1 MTYND
6 LHKLISGKNNKTR
19 RKLAGNTWGE
29 ILPCGLITI
38 TFHKTIIVRAYTD
51 GAFVLTNG
59 GFQTVT
65 TKRRLNQYTPFQVW
79 QHKHVWY
86 TRENG
91 RDIEF
96 QNGMLL
102 IL

>member
-6 LHKLISGKNNKTR
+6 LHKLISGKTNKTR

-29 ILPCGLITI
+29 ILPCGLITV
-38 TFHKTIIVRAYTD
+38 TLHNTIIIRAYTD

-59 GFQTVT
+59 GWPTHT
-65 TKRRLNQYTPFQVW
+65 TKDRLNRFTPFQIW
-79 QHKHVWY
+79 QKNFQWY

-96 QNGMLL
+96 HNGILL
-102 IL
+102 IA